1 MTLQHCEKAAQHDKL
16 KTSNSSSQT
25 PSAVTSGV
33 SPTAAA
39 CRKEPHVTSPAA
51 AATGVKQQQQ
61 QPQPPSVTSSASVAA
76 QTSPE
81 QLQRQTSAPDM
92 GTKDVDEILKFING
106 GVEDEADKKS
116 SKAAKRARQ
125 KQRKV
130 RVSQSGTLGSAPLT
144 CHNCCNYCTV
154 LRYSVF
160 IV

>member
-39 CRKEPHVTSPAA
+39 AACRKEPHVTSPAA

-61 QPQPPSVTSSASVAA
+61 QPPSVTSSASVAA

-106 GVEDEADKKS
+106 GVEDPQSWVPS
-116 SKAAKRARQ
+116 SLQ
-125 KQRKV
+125 L
-130 RVSQSGTLGSAPLT
+130 LGDL
-144 CHNCCNYCTV
+144 
-154 LRYSVF
+154 
-160 IV
+160 

>member
-39 CRKEPHVTSPAA
+39 CRKEPHVTSPS
-51 AATGVKQQQQ
+51 AATGVKQQQ
-61 QPQPPSVTSSASVAA
+61 PPPSVTSSASVAA

-130 RVSQSGTLGSAPLT
+130 RQSVSQARSAVRL
-144 CHNCCNYCTV
+144 
-154 LRYSVF
+154 
-160 IV
+160 

>member
-61 QPQPPSVTSSASVAA
+61 QPPSVTSSASVAA

-130 RVSQSGTLGSAPLT
+130 RQSVSQAHSAVRL
-144 CHNCCNYCTV
+144 
-154 LRYSVF
+154 
-160 IV
+160 

>member
-25 PSAVTSGV
+25 PSTVTSGV
-33 SPTAAA
+33 SPTAAAA

-61 QPQPPSVTSSASVAA
+61 QQPPPSVTSLASVAA

-130 RVSQSGTLGSAPLT
+130 RQSVRHARQ
-144 CHNCCNYCTV
+144 CTFN
-154 LRYSVF
+154 LPQLL
-160 IV
+160 